1 MAHTPRFKVFDPDG
15 NYIGCAKGA
24 DEAVVLAR
32 YKGVGATV
40 RDGHASSD
48 TVHTVGRSA
57 NLTPHAAAADIY
69 VVIEKRYK
77 ARGVEYAAER
87 KRLESQADMR
97 KPFSVYGARS
107 GKKRDLA
114 RVQRLTKRDPTK

>member
-40 RDGHASSD
+40 RDGHAS
-48 TVHTVGRSA
+48 
-57 NLTPHAAAADIY
+57 
-69 VVIEKRYK
+69 
-77 ARGVEYAAER
+77 ER